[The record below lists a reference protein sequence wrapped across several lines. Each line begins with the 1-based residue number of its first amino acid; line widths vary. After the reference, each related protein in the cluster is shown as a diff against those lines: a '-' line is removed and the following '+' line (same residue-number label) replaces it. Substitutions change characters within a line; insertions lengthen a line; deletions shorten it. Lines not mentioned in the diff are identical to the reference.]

1 MDAGRMGTFALR
13 RRLATQVDGLLGGS
27 AALFGGRAE
36 AGLQL
41 RLLLPV
47 AAYEKPF
54 VLAIPPGGVIVAE
67 PIADQ
72 LNAPLEALVVEL
84 LRLPGSALPV
94 PLGAIASGAR
104 RLLDAAHLGALHVQP
119 WAPGFLA
126 ECEQGDLAHLEG
138 LYRDGRMAPDL
149 AGRTAIVVDDG
160 LTPSLGVLAAVD
172 SARAGGATR
181 VILVAP
187 LVPDPVREQL
197 IAAGVEVVRLAGD
210 DEERSGLET
219 ALYGE
224 EPPPSDRD
232 ALVVLRR
239 AARRVPGAWLRR

>member
-1 MDAGRMGTFALR
+1 
-13 RRLATQVDGLLGGS
+13 
-27 AALFGGRAE
+27 
-36 AGLQL
+36 
-41 RLLLPV
+41 
-47 AAYEKPF
+47 
-54 VLAIPPGGVIVAE
+54 VIVAE

-72 LNAPLEALVVEL
+72 LNAALEVVVVEML
-84 LRLPGSALPV
+84 QLPGATV
-94 PLGAIASGAR
+94 GQPLGAIAPGAR
-104 RLLDAAHLGALHVQP
+104 RLLPPDRLRALEVQP
-119 WAPGFLA
+119 WAPAFLA
-126 ECEQGDLAHLEG
+126 GCEQGDLAHLEG
-138 LYRDGRMAPDL
+138 VYRDGRMAPDL

-239 AARRVPGAWLRR
+239 ASRRVPGAWLRG